1 MKYRT
6 VIVKVASHV
15 GVPGNELADTLAKRG
30 VLSRS
35 SIGRFSSTPPQSLT
49 PPSIDFNHSL
59 WTEKT
64 TNEQDTILTDLLT
77 NNLPLI
83 SLLPQSA
90 KKPWISPST
99 LKQIDHFQKTTFA
112 DIAELKQARKRI
124 KKSARRDKKDF
135 IANNLLSD
143 FHGSSVQQWTLNRAP
158 LASLT
163 IKAN

>member
-1 MKYRT
+1 M
-6 VIVKVASHV
+6 
-15 GVPGNELADTLAKRG
+15 PGNELSDTLAKRG

-35 SIGRFSSTPPQSLT
+35 SIGRFFPPLLLNPSL

-59 WTEKT
+59 WTEKNT
-64 TNEQDTILTDLLT
+64 TEQDTILTDLLT

-83 SLLPQSA
+83 PLLPQSA

-112 DIAELKQARKRI
+112 DIAELKQGSQNALKNPPEGTKKTSSPIISFLTFTEAQYSNGRI
-124 KKSARRDKKDF
+124 LDISAR
-135 IANNLLSD
+135 
-143 FHGSSVQQWTLNRAP
+143 TLNRAP